1 MLFRSEAR
9 SDGKRDGDPAVVA
22 EGRFF
27 RFQKQTLQWGRAQG
41 TGVLPAIEESI
52 VRQVE
57 ARLEPVVF
65 NPAFF
70 HSSLGLS
77 VRF

>member
-1 MLFRSEAR
+1 VNAGL
-9 SDGKRDGDPAVVA
+9 AVAIPVGSRLSLVA
-22 EGRFF
+22 EGRYF
-27 RFQKQTLQWGRAQG
+27 RFQKQTLQWGRARS
-41 TGVLPAIEESI
+41 TGVLPAIEESL

-65 NPAFF
+65 NPTFF
-70 HSSLGLS
+70 HGSLGLS